1 MIAAA
6 DSEEDSD
13 ERLDERELSLD
24 CGESYTH
31 TTHTGVDQHSNEVD

>member
-13 ERLDERELSLD
+13 ERLEERELSLD

-31 TTHTGVDQHSNEVD
+31 TGVDHHSNEVD